1 MNKWIQLLL
10 KVALVLGIGGICLY
24 AGVFMVTGRHSVTTE
39 DLPVN
44 TVPWLNWE
52 HHEEDIKAQGN
63 NQNNNS
69 VNQNNPQGIFANQIN
84 QQFQESYDQ
93 ISSLK
98 IDCDIAMIKVKPSKD
113 SQVHLSVVTYGNS
126 QATASMDQGILTI
139 QSYCDGSQCN
149 HHAGE
154 IEIRVPANTVLDE
167 CDIAIAL
174 GDLDIETGTWN
185 NPRIELDLG
194 ELDMEH
200 IVLNGGEIELHMGNF
215 DFEGTAYGTIH
226 VSNDM
231 GDVDIAMTNS
241 ESAVSYTVE
250 SNLGEIKI
258 NDQKQNNYGMG
269 GKLESIKEQ
278 AECSLS
284 LDVSMGEVELEF
296 FHFDD

>member
-1 MNKWIQLLL
+1 MNRWIKRLL
-10 KVALVLGIGGICLY
+10 KIAFVLGVGGICLY
-24 AGVFMVTGRHSVTTE
+24 ACVFMVTGRHSVSTE

-44 TVPWLNWE
+44 SVPWFNWE
-52 HHEEDIKAQGN
+52 HHEDDIKVKGN
-63 NQNNNS
+63 NHNNSSVYQNNSQGVS
-69 VNQNNPQGIFANQIN
+69 VNQMN

-93 ISSLK
+93 INSLM
-98 IDCDIAMIKVKPSKD
+98 IDCDIATIKVKLSKD
-113 SQVHLSVVTYGNS
+113 NQVHLSVVTYGNS
-126 QATASMDQGILTI
+126 QATASMEKGILTI
-139 QSYCDGSQCN
+139 HSYCNENQCN
-149 HHAGE
+149 HRTNE

-167 CDIAIAL
+167 CNIAIAL

-200 IVLNGGEIELHMGNF
+200 MVLNGGEIELHMGNF

-231 GDVDIAMTNS
+231 GDVDMALTNS

-269 GKLESIKEQ
+269 SKIESIKEQ
-278 AECSLS
+278 AECSLT
-284 LDVSMGEVELEF
+284 LDVSMGEIELEF